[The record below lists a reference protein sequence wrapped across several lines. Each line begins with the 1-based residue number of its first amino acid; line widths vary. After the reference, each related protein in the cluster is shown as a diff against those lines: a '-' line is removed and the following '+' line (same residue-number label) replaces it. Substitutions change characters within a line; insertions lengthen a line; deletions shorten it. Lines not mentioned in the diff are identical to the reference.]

1 MTFWD
6 HLEELRGVII
16 RSVLLLLACFTALF
30 FFKDFLFDGIILRPA
45 QGDFWLYRL
54 LGVGMNL
61 DLINID
67 ISAQFFTHIKVS
79 FICALVVS
87 FPFLFYFLWQFI
99 APGLYENEKKTIRGA
114 FALGAVLFY
123 MGLAVGYYIVM
134 PILLT
139 FFNGYQ
145 VSASVTNTFSLGSY
159 ISIFTSMVFL
169 MGILFEFPSVLA
181 ILSQFGLVTRSFL
194 RQYRRHAVLVLLVLA
209 AVLTPTGDPFTMLV
223 VAAPLY
229 LLYEFSILLCREGTK
244 EVITDDESTA

>member
-30 FFKDFLFDGIILRPA
+30 FFKDFLFDGIILRPT

-229 LLYEFSILLCREGTK
+229 LLYEFSILLCREGAK

>member
-30 FFKDFLFDGIILRPA
+30 FFKDFLFDGIILRPT

-87 FPFLFYFLWQFI
+87 FPFLFFFLWQFI
-99 APGLYENEKKTIRGA
+99 APGLYDNEKRTIRGA

-123 MGLAVGYYIVM
+123 LGLAVGYFIVM

-145 VSASVTNTFSLGSY
+145 VSANVTNTFSLNSY

-181 ILSQFGLVTRSFL
+181 ILSQFGIVTRSFL

-229 LLYEFSILLCREGTK
+229 LLYEFSILLCREGAK